1 MKNNF
6 FNVVTKI
13 GLLSA
18 ILLATAVVSTQA
30 QSLAYRITVNV
41 PFDFSIAD
49 KKLPA
54 GKYSIGR
61 ARLNSDDTILSILDE
76 DGHTKQLRASIP
88 VQTFDAK
95 NKATLVFHRYGDQ
108 YFLYQV
114 WSAGET
120 TGRQFPKSSA
130 EREIRR
136 NLAADAASGK
146 VGQNMPVET
155 VTVAGVLQ

>member
-1 MKNNF
+1 MKIKL
-6 FNVVTKI
+6 FNLVTKI

-18 ILLATAVVSTQA
+18 IVLATAVVSTQA
-30 QSLAYRITVNV
+30 QSLEYRITANV
-41 PFDFSIAD
+41 PFDFSIAG

-61 ARLNSDDTILSILDE
+61 ARINSDDSVLSVLDG
-76 DGHTKQLRASIP
+76 DGHAKEMRTSIP
-88 VQTFDAK
+88 VSTLTAK
-95 NKATLVFHRYGDQ
+95 NNATLIFHRYGDQ

-114 WSAGET
+114 WSAGGT

-130 EREIRR
+130 EREILRS
-136 NLAADAASGK
+136 LAADAAGK
-146 VGQNMPVET
+146 TAQKTPVET